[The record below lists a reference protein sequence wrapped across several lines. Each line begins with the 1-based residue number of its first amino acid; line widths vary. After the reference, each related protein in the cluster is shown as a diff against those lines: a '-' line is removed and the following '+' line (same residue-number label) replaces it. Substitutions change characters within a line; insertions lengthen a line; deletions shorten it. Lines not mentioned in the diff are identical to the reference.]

1 MNKMKPILVMIE
13 AATIARTFLLDLQID
28 KVSTKTPNSMP
39 KYDGIP
45 SNDESYVL
53 WAASR
58 WNLNR

>member
-53 WAASR
+53 
-58 WNLNR
+58 